1 MTFIIES
8 LFAVFKDFHWL
19 VSIDTLLIFFVNY
32 LMFHAAGR
40 VKISWRLLLLGG
52 LLSVVLTP
60 LLPMGFKF
68 LLNPLILFCFSYYKR
83 PDLPWIEP
91 VFNSFYA
98 WGTTNIII
106 RGLSLIVFPLL
117 LGADLTSR
125 IPESLTEFICVV
137 VTYPI
142 YLLVHR
148 FIGYEYLQVE
158 EKERLRIHF
167 TPIVIGVSF
176 AFLSYGLLNEFMPY
190 FASIWPVEVVNNY
203 AKLVVL
209 LATGAFFIVV
219 SYANQWIKDELF
231 LELKEEQ
238 ERHFQSLQESSRH
251 ILHLYQELYRDGVPK
266 VVVPKK
272 AKTVLATSQEGD
284 SQNLS
289 EEEVPFSKVMPD
301 IPNLLSQLLRSVIES
316 KYMEFHAVGV
326 DFIMEVPDPISPSH
340 IDIVDLSAVLTTFLD
355 NALLRAHGQENSLVR
370 LSYYQS
376 GEVQVLSVETI
387 LSQDSAE
394 APHKAYEN
402 HLSINEQL
410 ALRMKSSSI
419 DSNLNTKQLVKKYI
433 ERRFDV

>member
-272 AKTVLATSQEGD
+272 AKTILATSQEGD

-301 IPNLLSQLLRSVIES
+301 ISNLLSQLLRSVIES
-316 KYMEFHAVGV
+316 KYMEFHAVGI

-402 HLSINEQL
+402 HLSINEQ
-410 ALRMKSSSI
+410 
-419 DSNLNTKQLVKKYI
+419 I
-433 ERRFDV
+433 EDIMERYPQSKLSFKNDKFIYRQQFEY

>member
-137 VTYPI
+137 FTYPI

-316 KYMEFHAVGV
+316 KYMEFHAVGI

-376 GEVQVLSVETI
+376 GEVQVLSVETT

-410 ALRMKSSSI
+410 EDIM
-419 DSNLNTKQLVKKYI
+419 
-433 ERRFDV
+433 ERYPQSKLSFKNDKFIYRQQFEY

>member
-355 NALLRAHGQENSLVR
+355 NALLRAHGQDNSLVR

-376 GEVQVLSVETI
+376 GEVQVLSVETT

-402 HLSINEQL
+402 HLSINEQ
-410 ALRMKSSSI
+410 
-419 DSNLNTKQLVKKYI
+419 I
-433 ERRFDV
+433 EDIMERYPQSKLSFKNDKFIYRQQFEY

>member
-1 MTFIIES
+1 MTSIIES

-301 IPNLLSQLLRSVIES
+301 ISNLLSQLLRSVIES
-316 KYMEFHAVGV
+316 KYMEFHAVGI

-376 GEVQVLSVETI
+376 GEVQVLSVETT

-410 ALRMKSSSI
+410 EDIM
-419 DSNLNTKQLVKKYI
+419 
-433 ERRFDV
+433 ERYPQSKLSFKNDKFIYRQQFEC

>member
-1 MTFIIES
+1 MTSIIES
-8 LFAVFKDFHWL
+8 LLAVFKDFHWL

-40 VKISWRLLLLGG
+40 VKISWWLLLLGG

-117 LGADLTSR
+117 LGDDLMSR

-137 VTYPI
+137 VTYPL

-301 IPNLLSQLLRSVIES
+301 ISNLLSQLLRSVIES
-316 KYMEFHAVGV
+316 KYMEFHAVGI
-326 DFIMEVPDPISPSH
+326 DFIMEIPDPISPSH

-376 GEVQVLSVETI
+376 GEVQVLSVETT

-394 APHKAYEN
+394 APHEAYES

-410 ALRMKSSSI
+410 EDIM
-419 DSNLNTKQLVKKYI
+419 
-433 ERRFDV
+433 ERYPQSKLSFKNDKFIYRQQFEY

>member
-1 MTFIIES
+1 MTSIIES

-209 LATGAFFIVV
+209 LAAGAFFMVV

-266 VVVPKK
+266 VAVPKK

-284 SQNLS
+284 TQDLS

-301 IPNLLSQLLRSVIES
+301 ISNLLSQLLRSVIES
-316 KYMEFHAVGV
+316 KYMEFHAVEL
-326 DFIMEVPDPISPSH
+326 DFILEVPDPISPAN
-340 IDIVDLSAVLTTFLD
+340 IDVVDLSAVLVTFLD

-370 LSYYQS
+370 LSYYQR
-376 GEVQVLSVETI
+376 GEAQVLSVETT
-387 LSQDSAE
+387 LTESDVE
-394 APHKAYEN
+394 ASYKESEE
-402 HLSINEQL
+402 HLVINEQL
-410 ALRMKSSSI
+410 EDIMERYPQSRLSFKNDKLI
-419 DSNLNTKQLVKKYI
+419 YI
-433 ERRFDV
+433 QQFEY

>member
-1 MTFIIES
+1 MTSIIES
-8 LFAVFKDFHWL
+8 LLAAFKDFHWL

-40 VKISWRLLLLGG
+40 VKISWWLLLLGG
-52 LLSVVLTP
+52 LLSVVVTP

-301 IPNLLSQLLRSVIES
+301 ISNLLSQLLRSVIES
-316 KYMEFHAVGV
+316 KYMEFHAVGI
-326 DFIMEVPDPISPSH
+326 DFIMEIPDPISPSH

-376 GEVQVLSVETI
+376 GEVQVLSVETT

-410 ALRMKSSSI
+410 EDIM
-419 DSNLNTKQLVKKYI
+419 
-433 ERRFDV
+433 ERYPQSKLSFKNDKFIYRQQFEC

>member
-1 MTFIIES
+1 MTSIIES
-8 LFAVFKDFHWL
+8 LLAAFKDFHWL

-301 IPNLLSQLLRSVIES
+301 ISNLLSQLLRSVIES
-316 KYMEFHAVGV
+316 KYMEFHAVGI

-376 GEVQVLSVETI
+376 GEVQVLSVETT

-402 HLSINEQL
+402 HLSINEQ
-410 ALRMKSSSI
+410 
-419 DSNLNTKQLVKKYI
+419 I
-433 ERRFDV
+433 EDIMERYPQSKLSFKNDKFIYRQQFEC

>member
-158 EKERLRIHF
+158 EKERVRIHF

-301 IPNLLSQLLRSVIES
+301 ISNLLSQLLRSVIES
-316 KYMEFHAVGV
+316 KYMEFHAVGI
-326 DFIMEVPDPISPSH
+326 DFIMEIPDPISPSH

-355 NALLRAHGQENSLVR
+355 NALLRAHGQDNSLVR

-376 GEVQVLSVETI
+376 GEVQVLSVETT

-402 HLSINEQL
+402 HLSINEQ
-410 ALRMKSSSI
+410 
-419 DSNLNTKQLVKKYI
+419 I
-433 ERRFDV
+433 EDIMERYPQSKLSFKNDKFIYRQQFEY

>member
-1 MTFIIES
+1 MTSIIES
-8 LFAVFKDFHWL
+8 LLAAFKDFHWL
-19 VSIDTLLIFFVNY
+19 VSIDMLLVFFVNY

-117 LGADLTSR
+117 LGDDLMSR

-301 IPNLLSQLLRSVIES
+301 ISNLLSQLLRSVIES
-316 KYMEFHAVGV
+316 KYMEFHAVGI

-410 ALRMKSSSI
+410 EDIM
-419 DSNLNTKQLVKKYI
+419 
-433 ERRFDV
+433 ERYPQSKLSFKNDKFIYRQQFEC

>member
-19 VSIDTLLIFFVNY
+19 ISIDTLLIFLVNY

-301 IPNLLSQLLRSVIES
+301 ISNLLSQLLRSVIES
-316 KYMEFHAVGV
+316 KYMEFNAVGI

-340 IDIVDLSAVLTTFLD
+340 IDIVDLSAVLMTFLD

-376 GEVQVLSVETI
+376 GEVQVLSVETT
-387 LSQDSAE
+387 LSQDSAD

-410 ALRMKSSSI
+410 EDIM
-419 DSNLNTKQLVKKYI
+419 
-433 ERRFDV
+433 ERYPQSKLLSLIHI

>member
-125 IPESLTEFICVV
+125 ISESLTEFICVV

-301 IPNLLSQLLRSVIES
+301 ISNLLSQLLRSVIES
-316 KYMEFHAVGV
+316 KYMEFHAVGI

-376 GEVQVLSVETI
+376 GEVQVLSVETT

-410 ALRMKSSSI
+410 EDIM
-419 DSNLNTKQLVKKYI
+419 
-433 ERRFDV
+433 ERYPQSKLSFKNDKFIYRQQFEY

>member
-301 IPNLLSQLLRSVIES
+301 ISNLLSQLLRSVIES
-316 KYMEFHAVGV
+316 KYMEFHAVGI
-326 DFIMEVPDPISPSH
+326 DFIMEVLDPISPSH

-376 GEVQVLSVETI
+376 GEVQVLSVETT
-387 LSQDSAE
+387 LSQDSAK

-402 HLSINEQL
+402 HLSINEQ
-410 ALRMKSSSI
+410 
-419 DSNLNTKQLVKKYI
+419 I
-433 ERRFDV
+433 EDIMERYPQSKLSFKNDKFIYRQQFEC

>member
-52 LLSVVLTP
+52 LLSVVLIP

-190 FASIWPVEVVNNY
+190 FTSIWPVEVVNNY

-301 IPNLLSQLLRSVIES
+301 ISNLLSQLLRSVIES
-316 KYMEFHAVGV
+316 KYMEFHAVGI

-376 GEVQVLSVETI
+376 GEVQVLSVETT

-410 ALRMKSSSI
+410 EDIM
-419 DSNLNTKQLVKKYI
+419 
-433 ERRFDV
+433 ERYPQSKLSFKNDKFIYRQQFEY

>member
-266 VVVPKK
+266 VVVTKK
-272 AKTVLATSQEGD
+272 DKTVLATSQEGD

-301 IPNLLSQLLRSVIES
+301 ISNLLSQLLRSVIES
-316 KYMEFHAVGV
+316 KYMEFHAVGI

-376 GEVQVLSVETI
+376 GEVQVLSVETT

-402 HLSINEQL
+402 HLSINEQ
-410 ALRMKSSSI
+410 
-419 DSNLNTKQLVKKYI
+419 I
-433 ERRFDV
+433 EDIMERYPQSKLSFKNDKFIYRQQFEY

>member
-1 MTFIIES
+1 MTSIIES
-8 LFAVFKDFHWL
+8 LLAVFKDFHWL

-40 VKISWRLLLLGG
+40 VKISWWLLLLGG

-117 LGADLTSR
+117 LGDDLMSR

-137 VTYPI
+137 VTYPL

-176 AFLSYGLLNEFMPY
+176 AFLSYGLLNDFMPY

-203 AKLVVL
+203 AKLIVL

-251 ILHLYQELYRDGVPK
+251 ILHLYQDLYRDGVPK

-272 AKTVLATSQEGD
+272 VKTVLATSQEGD
-284 SQNLS
+284 TQNLS

-301 IPNLLSQLLRSVIES
+301 ISNLLSQLLRSVIES
-316 KYMEFHAVGV
+316 KYMEFHAVGI

-376 GEVQVLSVETI
+376 GEVQVLSVETT

-394 APHKAYEN
+394 APHEAYES

-410 ALRMKSSSI
+410 EDIM
-419 DSNLNTKQLVKKYI
+419 
-433 ERRFDV
+433 ERYPQSKLSFKNDKFIYRQQFEY

>member
-1 MTFIIES
+1 MTSIIES

-301 IPNLLSQLLRSVIES
+301 ISNLLSQLLRSVIES
-316 KYMEFHAVGV
+316 KYMEFHAVGI

-355 NALLRAHGQENSLVR
+355 NALLRAHGQDNSLVR

-376 GEVQVLSVETI
+376 GEVQVLSVETT
-387 LSQDSAE
+387 LSQDSAK

-410 ALRMKSSSI
+410 EDIM
-419 DSNLNTKQLVKKYI
+419 
-433 ERRFDV
+433 ERYPQSKLSFKNDKFIYRQQFEY

>member
-19 VSIDTLLIFFVNY
+19 ISIDTLLIFFVNY

-301 IPNLLSQLLRSVIES
+301 ISNLLSQLLRSVIES
-316 KYMEFHAVGV
+316 KYMEFHAVGI

-376 GEVQVLSVETI
+376 GEVQVLSVETT

-410 ALRMKSSSI
+410 EDIM
-419 DSNLNTKQLVKKYI
+419 
-433 ERRFDV
+433 ERYPQSKLSFKNDKFIYRQQFEC

>member
-40 VKISWRLLLLGG
+40 VKISWWLLLLGG

-91 VFNSFYA
+91 VFNSFYS

-117 LGADLTSR
+117 LGDDLMSR

-137 VTYPI
+137 VTYPL

-176 AFLSYGLLNEFMPY
+176 AFLSYGLLNDFMPY

-301 IPNLLSQLLRSVIES
+301 ISNLLSQLLRSVIES
-316 KYMEFHAVGV
+316 KYMEFNAVGI

-376 GEVQVLSVETI
+376 GEVQVLSVETT
-387 LSQDSAE
+387 LSQDSAD

-410 ALRMKSSSI
+410 EDIM
-419 DSNLNTKQLVKKYI
+419 
-433 ERRFDV
+433 ERYPQSKLSFKNDKFIYRQQFEC

>member
-1 MTFIIES
+1 MTSIIES
-8 LFAVFKDFHWL
+8 LLAAFKDFHWL

-40 VKISWRLLLLGG
+40 VKISWWLLLLGG

-301 IPNLLSQLLRSVIES
+301 ISNLLSQLLRSVIES
-316 KYMEFHAVGV
+316 KYMEFHAVGI

-376 GEVQVLSVETI
+376 GEVQVLSVETT
-387 LSQDSAE
+387 LSQDSAK

-402 HLSINEQL
+402 HLSINEQ
-410 ALRMKSSSI
+410 
-419 DSNLNTKQLVKKYI
+419 I
-433 ERRFDV
+433 EDIMERYPQSKLSFKNDKFIYRQQFEC

>member
-1 MTFIIES
+1 MTSIIES
-8 LFAVFKDFHWL
+8 LLAAFKDFHWL

-40 VKISWRLLLLGG
+40 VKISWWLLLLGG

-91 VFNSFYA
+91 VFNSFYS

-117 LGADLTSR
+117 LGADLMSR

-137 VTYPI
+137 VTYPL
-142 YLLVHR
+142 YFLVHC

-158 EKERLRIHF
+158 EKESLRIHF

-176 AFLSYGLLNEFMPY
+176 AFLSYGLFNDYLPY
-190 FASIWPVEVVNNY
+190 LATIWSVEVVNNY
-203 AKLVVL
+203 AKLIVL

-301 IPNLLSQLLRSVIES
+301 ISNLLSQLLRSVIES
-316 KYMEFHAVGV
+316 KYMEFHAVGI
-326 DFIMEVPDPISPSH
+326 DFIMEIPDPISPSH

-355 NALLRAHGQENSLVR
+355 NALLIAHGQENSLVR

-410 ALRMKSSSI
+410 EDIM
-419 DSNLNTKQLVKKYI
+419 
-433 ERRFDV
+433 ERYPQSKLSFKNEKFIYRQQFEY

>member
-1 MTFIIES
+1 MTSIIES
-8 LFAVFKDFHWL
+8 LLAVFKDFHWL
-19 VSIDTLLIFFVNY
+19 VSIDTVLIFFVNY

-40 VKISWRLLLLGG
+40 VKISWWLLLLGG

-301 IPNLLSQLLRSVIES
+301 ISNLLSQLLRSVIES
-316 KYMEFHAVGV
+316 KYMEFHAVGI

-376 GEVQVLSVETI
+376 GEVQVLSVETT

-410 ALRMKSSSI
+410 EDIM
-419 DSNLNTKQLVKKYI
+419 
-433 ERRFDV
+433 ERYPQSKLSFKNDKFIYRQQFEC

>member
-1 MTFIIES
+1 MTSIIES

-301 IPNLLSQLLRSVIES
+301 ISNLLSQLLRSVIES
-316 KYMEFHAVGV
+316 KYMEFHAVGI
-326 DFIMEVPDPISPSH
+326 DFIMEIPDPISPSH

-376 GEVQVLSVETI
+376 GEVQVLYVETT

-402 HLSINEQL
+402 HLSINEQ
-410 ALRMKSSSI
+410 
-419 DSNLNTKQLVKKYI
+419 I
-433 ERRFDV
+433 EDIMERYPQSKLSFKNDKFIYRQQFEY

>member
-19 VSIDTLLIFFVNY
+19 ISIDTLLIFFVNY

-301 IPNLLSQLLRSVIES
+301 ISNLLSQLLRSVIES
-316 KYMEFHAVGV
+316 KYMEFHAVGI

-340 IDIVDLSAVLTTFLD
+340 IDIVDLSAVLMTFLD

-376 GEVQVLSVETI
+376 GEVQVLSVETT
-387 LSQDSAE
+387 LSQDSAD

-410 ALRMKSSSI
+410 EDIM
-419 DSNLNTKQLVKKYI
+419 
-433 ERRFDV
+433 ERYPQSKLSFKNDKFIYRQQFEC

>member
-316 KYMEFHAVGV
+316 KYMEFHAVGI

-376 GEVQVLSVETI
+376 GEVQVLSVETT
-387 LSQDSAE
+387 LSHDSAK

-402 HLSINEQL
+402 HLSINEQFEDI
-410 ALRMKSSSI
+410 M
-419 DSNLNTKQLVKKYI
+419 
-433 ERRFDV
+433 ERYPQSKLSFKNDKFIYRQQFEY

>member
-98 WGTTNIII
+98 WGTTNIIM

-117 LGADLTSR
+117 WGADLTSR

-203 AKLVVL
+203 AKLAVL

-316 KYMEFHAVGV
+316 KYMEFHAVGI

-376 GEVQVLSVETI
+376 GEVQVLSVETT
-387 LSQDSAE
+387 LSHDSAK

-402 HLSINEQL
+402 HLSINEQFEDI
-410 ALRMKSSSI
+410 M
-419 DSNLNTKQLVKKYI
+419 
-433 ERRFDV
+433 ERYPQSKLSFKNDKFIYRQQFEC

>member
-1 MTFIIES
+1 MTSIIES

-125 IPESLTEFICVV
+125 IPESLTEFFCVV
-137 VTYPI
+137 FTYPI

-316 KYMEFHAVGV
+316 KYMEFHAVGI

-376 GEVQVLSVETI
+376 GEVQVLSVETT

-410 ALRMKSSSI
+410 EDIM
-419 DSNLNTKQLVKKYI
+419 
-433 ERRFDV
+433 ERYPQSKLSFKNDKFIYRQQFEY

>member
-1 MTFIIES
+1 MTSIIES

-117 LGADLTSR
+117 LGDDLMSR

-289 EEEVPFSKVMPD
+289 EEEVPFSKVMSD
-301 IPNLLSQLLRSVIES
+301 ISNLLSQLLRSVIES
-316 KYMEFHAVGV
+316 KYMEFHAVGI
-326 DFIMEVPDPISPSH
+326 DFIMEIPDPISPSH

-376 GEVQVLSVETI
+376 GEVQVLSVETT

-402 HLSINEQL
+402 HLSINEQ
-410 ALRMKSSSI
+410 
-419 DSNLNTKQLVKKYI
+419 I
-433 ERRFDV
+433 EDIMERYPQSKLSFKNDKFIYRQQFEY

>member
-266 VVVPKK
+266 VVVSKK

-316 KYMEFHAVGV
+316 KYMEFHAVGI

-376 GEVQVLSVETI
+376 GEVQVLSVETT

-410 ALRMKSSSI
+410 EDIM
-419 DSNLNTKQLVKKYI
+419 
-433 ERRFDV
+433 ERYPQSKLSFKNDKFIYRQQFEY

>member
-117 LGADLTSR
+117 LGAELMSR

-137 VTYPI
+137 VTYPL

-176 AFLSYGLLNEFMPY
+176 AFLSYGLLNDFMPY

-284 SQNLS
+284 TQNLS
-289 EEEVPFSKVMPD
+289 DEEVPFSKVMPD
-301 IPNLLSQLLRSVIES
+301 ISNLLSQLLRSVIES
-316 KYMEFHAVGV
+316 KYMEFHAVGI
-326 DFIMEVPDPISPSH
+326 DFIMEIPDPISPSH

-376 GEVQVLSVETI
+376 GEVQVLSVETT

-402 HLSINEQL
+402 HLSINEQ
-410 ALRMKSSSI
+410 
-419 DSNLNTKQLVKKYI
+419 I
-433 ERRFDV
+433 EDIMERYPQSKLSFKDDKFIYRQQFEY

>member
-40 VKISWRLLLLGG
+40 VKISWWLLLLGG

-117 LGADLTSR
+117 LGDDLMSR

-137 VTYPI
+137 VTYPL

-301 IPNLLSQLLRSVIES
+301 ISNLLSQLLRSVIES
-316 KYMEFHAVGV
+316 KYMEFHAVGI

-376 GEVQVLSVETI
+376 GEVQVLSVETT

-402 HLSINEQL
+402 HLSINEQ
-410 ALRMKSSSI
+410 
-419 DSNLNTKQLVKKYI
+419 I
-433 ERRFDV
+433 EDIMERYPQSKLSFKNDKFIYRQQFEY

>member
-1 MTFIIES
+1 MTSIIES
-8 LFAVFKDFHWL
+8 LLAAFKDFHWL

-91 VFNSFYA
+91 VFNSFYS

-301 IPNLLSQLLRSVIES
+301 ISNLLSQLLRSVIES
-316 KYMEFHAVGV
+316 KYMEFHAVGI

-355 NALLRAHGQENSLVR
+355 NALLRAHGQDNSLVR

-376 GEVQVLSVETI
+376 GEVQVLSVETT
-387 LSQDSAE
+387 LSQDSAK

-402 HLSINEQL
+402 HLSINEQ
-410 ALRMKSSSI
+410 
-419 DSNLNTKQLVKKYI
+419 I
-433 ERRFDV
+433 EDIMERYPQSKLSFKNDKFIYRQQFEY

>member
-1 MTFIIES
+1 MTSIIES

-190 FASIWPVEVVNNY
+190 FTSIWPVEVVNNY

-301 IPNLLSQLLRSVIES
+301 ISNLLSQLLRSVIES
-316 KYMEFHAVGV
+316 KYMEFHAVGI

-355 NALLRAHGQENSLVR
+355 NALLRAHGQDNSLVR

-376 GEVQVLSVETI
+376 GEVQVLSVETT
-387 LSQDSAE
+387 LSQDSAK

-402 HLSINEQL
+402 HLSINEQ
-410 ALRMKSSSI
+410 
-419 DSNLNTKQLVKKYI
+419 I
-433 ERRFDV
+433 EDIMERYPQSKLSFKNDKFIYRQQFEY

>member
-1 MTFIIES
+1 MTSIIES

-266 VVVPKK
+266 VVVSKK

-301 IPNLLSQLLRSVIES
+301 ISNLLSQLLRSVIES
-316 KYMEFHAVGV
+316 KYMEFHAVGI

-355 NALLRAHGQENSLVR
+355 NALLRAHDQENSLVR

-376 GEVQVLSVETI
+376 GEVQVLSVETT

-402 HLSINEQL
+402 HLSINEQ
-410 ALRMKSSSI
+410 
-419 DSNLNTKQLVKKYI
+419 I
-433 ERRFDV
+433 EDIMERYPQSKLSFKNDKFIYRQQFEY

>member
-1 MTFIIES
+1 MTSIIES

-125 IPESLTEFICVV
+125 IPESLTEFFCVV
-137 VTYPI
+137 FTYPI

-167 TPIVIGVSF
+167 TPIFIGVSF

-316 KYMEFHAVGV
+316 KYMEFHAVGI

-376 GEVQVLSVETI
+376 GEVQVLSVETT

-410 ALRMKSSSI
+410 EDIM
-419 DSNLNTKQLVKKYI
+419 
-433 ERRFDV
+433 ERYPQSKLSFKNDKFIYRQQFEY

>member
-125 IPESLTEFICVV
+125 IPESLTEFTCVV

-158 EKERLRIHF
+158 EKECLRIHF

-266 VVVPKK
+266 VVVSKK

-301 IPNLLSQLLRSVIES
+301 ISNLLSQLLRSVIES
-316 KYMEFHAVGV
+316 KYMEFHAVGI

-376 GEVQVLSVETI
+376 GEVQVLSVETT

-402 HLSINEQL
+402 HLSINEQ
-410 ALRMKSSSI
+410 
-419 DSNLNTKQLVKKYI
+419 I
-433 ERRFDV
+433 EDIMERYPQSKLSFKNDKFIYRQQFEY

>member
-125 IPESLTEFICVV
+125 IPESLTEFTCVV

-176 AFLSYGLLNEFMPY
+176 AFLSYGLLNDFMPY
-190 FASIWPVEVVNNY
+190 FASVWSVEVVNNY
-203 AKLVVL
+203 AKLIVL

-301 IPNLLSQLLRSVIES
+301 ISNLLSQLLRSVIES
-316 KYMEFHAVGV
+316 KYMEFHAVGI

-376 GEVQVLSVETI
+376 GEVQVLSVETT

-402 HLSINEQL
+402 HLSINEQ
-410 ALRMKSSSI
+410 
-419 DSNLNTKQLVKKYI
+419 I
-433 ERRFDV
+433 EDIMERYPQSKLSFKNDKFIYRQQFEY

>member
-1 MTFIIES
+1 MTSIIES

-219 SYANQWIKDELF
+219 SYANQWIKDEVF

-301 IPNLLSQLLRSVIES
+301 ISNLLSQLLRSVIES
-316 KYMEFHAVGV
+316 KYMEFHAVGI

-387 LSQDSAE
+387 LLQDSAE

-410 ALRMKSSSI
+410 EDIM
-419 DSNLNTKQLVKKYI
+419 
-433 ERRFDV
+433 ERYPQSKLSFKNEKFIYRQQFEY

>member
-301 IPNLLSQLLRSVIES
+301 ISNLLSQLLRSVIES
-316 KYMEFHAVGV
+316 KYMEFHAVGI
-326 DFIMEVPDPISPSH
+326 DFIMEIPDPISPSH

-376 GEVQVLSVETI
+376 GEVQVLSVETT

-410 ALRMKSSSI
+410 EDIM
-419 DSNLNTKQLVKKYI
+419 
-433 ERRFDV
+433 ERYPQSKLSFKNEKFIYRQQFEY